1 MKGYV
6 PIPKWKFAALQYRTA
21 SKGRPKTALLALK
34 LLFSGKP
41 IMRRVIAFLTDNP
54 FPDPI
59 LTKMITALLLIGK
72 PFNKFY
78 KGFMALIFFN
88 KVAKPSDSLCQLGI
102 FTD

>member
-1 MKGYV
+1 VKGYV

-21 SKGRPKTALLALK
+21 SKGSPKTALLALK

-41 IMRRVIAFLTDNP
+41 IMRRVSAFLTDNS

-59 LTKMITALLLIGK
+59 LTKMIPALLLIGK

-78 KGFMALIFFN
+78 KIHGSAFFN
-88 KVAKPSDSLCQLGI
+88 KVAKLSDSLCQLGT

>member
-6 PIPKWKFAALQYRTA
+6 PIPKWKFAALQNSTA
-21 SKGRPKTALLALK
+21 SKRSPKTALLALK

-41 IMRRVIAFLTDNP
+41 IMRTVTAFLTDNP

-78 KGFMALIFFN
+78 KVHGSAFFN
-88 KVAKPSDSLCQLGI
+88 KLAKPSDSLCQLGI